1 MNTPQ
6 AQAPQA
12 SNDVKIGE
20 DFASSK
26 WRPFMGWT
34 YMFICLFDFC
44 IGPVMNVVFS
54 IMTKTPLIAWKSLTL
69 DNGGLFHLAMGAV
82 LGVAA
87 YGRTQEKVA
96 KIESGPTPSSPFGGS
111 PSNSPMSP
119 MGGSPY
125 NPSPMGGS
133 SYNQSP
139 APYSPPQA
147 AMPPMAM
154 SETITETTSV
164 TMTPT
169 GGDAPTRMRGRF
181 R

>member
-1 MNTPQ
+1 MLPQ
-6 AQAPQA
+6 QTQAPQSS

-96 KIESGPTPSSPFGGS
+96 KIESGPTSPTPSMPFGG
-111 PSNSPMSP
+111 PPNSPP
-119 MGGSPY
+119 MT
-125 NPSPMGGS
+125 PMGGS
-133 SYNQSP
+133 SYNQ
-139 APYSPPQA
+139 PPMTSYQPSQ
-147 AMPPMAM
+147 PPMAPMGM
-154 SETITETTSV
+154 SQTETVTETTSV